1 MRIVGYDFTDYS
13 RKYEQNSKFAKLL
26 LFKEKLER
34 FLMSPTKTHS
44 LKIFSKEY
52 SAKDKP

>member
-13 RKYEQNSKFAKLL
+13 RKYEQNSKFEKLL